1 LLEHGGNIEEAA
13 QFNDAGNGLFFM
25 RVQFRARPAAPTP
38 CARA

>member
-25 RVQFRARPAAPTP
+25 RVQFACAPGSP
-38 CARA
+38 DALREA